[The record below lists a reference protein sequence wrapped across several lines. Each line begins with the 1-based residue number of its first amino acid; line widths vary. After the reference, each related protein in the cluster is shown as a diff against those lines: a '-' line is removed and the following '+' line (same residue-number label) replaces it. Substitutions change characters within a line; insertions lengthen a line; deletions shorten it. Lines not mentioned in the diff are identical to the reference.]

1 MRSFTAGMEHHA
13 LIGIGKRKTS
23 AVEDPLCVIV
33 FIDSVS
39 VLLFLEIEVGIR
51 IEPGKLYGSLQILCS
66 RNHFY
71 RKIEGSGFF
80 RSAGR
85 AAGEFSNA

>member
-1 MRSFTAGMEHHA
+1 MEHHA

-39 VLLFLEIEVGIR
+39 VLLFLKIEIGIR
-51 IEPGKLYGSLQILCS
+51 IESGKLYGSLQFLCS
-66 RNHFY
+66 RDHFH
-71 RKIEGSGFF
+71 REIK
-80 RSAGR
+80 GR
-85 AAGEFSNA
+85 